1 MPPPPPPPPPPPSSS
16 PPKVV
21 RRRQPST
28 SKLATTAPLKRH
40 AKSAQ
45 GYIQACL
52 KDEEFTIDKWSV
64 LYNAHVRLIAMGE
77 VFCHTRRPLCG
88 DCPLNKMC
96 QFAIEYPEYLQP
108 PKVEI
113 SNSITSLSSTL
124 SVFIVEGTVAVTLG
138 GVRRPVS
145 PFSVHDEDVHEK
157 DGDTRTTRISS
168 NNYVQCVLHAT
179 TEFEDY
185 YEGRLFISPW
195 LAFRGSFPMRGS
207 YFLQNEMFEVEGVC
221 RAPRSSLCSS
231 GETRVMHLTRSMP
244 SIFRTRPRS
253 EVSRIFR
260 SGFVCCRRFRFPRQ
274 LRSYG
279 RHFQGGSSSLSS
291 SSSSFS
297 APPMSAE
304 DMAKRDISEA
314 LYRMVHILE
323 NKQREEDWKSGKKRR
338 PKSQRKISK
347 KGKKGKKSSSS
358 SSSSPSPSSSSSP
371 SKVSGTQNLVLAL
384 VTDIQNKRM
393 ETRASP
399 EAVRQKTLDVV
410 IQIQSRRQTA
420 LYCLHLVTT
429 LVTQV
434 LDGCHG
440 ALVCTCFAIDDIDA
454 YFVRCDCCMRQ
465 HHLPCT
471 NLDDEDCAAV
481 LNMSNNVHAS
491 FVCRECSSA
500 RIPTISL
507 VGHFG
512 DFGGGGGGDGGGGR
526 KDDDASSALAARD
539 SSRPTKN
546 TASQKGEVVDT
557 NENDRLCNVQ
567 WWILKAKGMKLSRW
581 IRTSSLMSTVSST
594 VRAGK
599 SCDVNFLERMIHR
612 NRTIV
617 RELEMKLNRY
627 FFLQWSNEPIIG
639 GGSINVGLM
648 TRAVGEG
655 EEEEDDDDDDA
666 TVVVIDD
673 DDEEEESDK
682 ERKERK
688 ESEKLLAEDRD
699 RTTGKYALAYFLQ
712 QVAETMLLVAE
723 EDRDEA
729 IQQKKENK
737 KLLVKRRRE
746 REKNKGSSNARGG
759 GGGGNGGNGGNGG
772 YNGGYHETDSLV
784 VEIDASVL
792 HEMYT
797 DLVAKHIDSGK
808 TMEDIHHAL
817 EMSEWD
823 ENRADA
829 CLSRRST
836 LRRSHQKSRREEAAT
851 SFSSFSSSVSSSSSS
866 AATSSSPSFQ
876 KNTSIVADLR
886 SSETVV
892 VNEWQCRDC
901 TFMNHFAYVECSLC
915 ECPSTILPPPIEFV
929 LPYVEHALDHERESS
944 SSSSSSSISSRK
956 NRKKR
961 RKKKSGGAADE
972 SLCFVCKDG
981 GRLIKCDFHKCKK
994 VYHHVCAGLEDSE
1007 TMKKKVWYCS
1017 HHYCCECGDCGK
1029 QWEIATQACYL
1040 CPCASK
1046 CKDHEKW
1053 RPLAKFVLPTANG
1066 CKGVEKDVCKMCAD
1080 RVELAMSFREE
1091 LEE

>member
-1 MPPPPPPPPPPPSSS
+1 M
-16 PPKVV
+16 
-21 RRRQPST
+21 T
-28 SKLATTAPLKRH
+28 
-40 AKSAQ
+40 
-45 GYIQACL
+45 QA
-52 KDEEFTIDKWSV
+52 
-64 LYNAHVRLIAMGE
+64 
-77 VFCHTRRPLCG
+77 
-88 DCPLNKMC
+88 
-96 QFAIEYPEYLQP
+96 
-108 PKVEI
+108 
-113 SNSITSLSSTL
+113 
-124 SVFIVEGTVAVTLG
+124 
-138 GVRRPVS
+138 
-145 PFSVHDEDVHEK
+145 
-157 DGDTRTTRISS
+157 
-168 NNYVQCVLHAT
+168 
-179 TEFEDY
+179 
-185 YEGRLFISPW
+185 
-195 LAFRGSFPMRGS
+195 
-207 YFLQNEMFEVEGVC
+207 
-221 RAPRSSLCSS
+221 
-231 GETRVMHLTRSMP
+231 
-244 SIFRTRPRS
+244 
-253 EVSRIFR
+253 
-260 SGFVCCRRFRFPRQ
+260 
-274 LRSYG
+274 
-279 RHFQGGSSSLSS
+279 
-291 SSSSFS
+291 
-297 APPMSAE
+297 
-304 DMAKRDISEA
+304 
-314 LYRMVHILE
+314 
-323 NKQREEDWKSGKKRR
+323 
-338 PKSQRKISK
+338 
-347 KGKKGKKSSSS
+347 
-358 SSSSPSPSSSSSP
+358 
-371 SKVSGTQNLVLAL
+371 
-384 VTDIQNKRM
+384 
-393 ETRASP
+393 
-399 EAVRQKTLDVV
+399 
-410 IQIQSRRQTA
+410 
-420 LYCLHLVTT
+420 
-429 LVTQV
+429 

-440 ALVCTCFAIDDIDA
+440 ALVCSCFAIDDIDA

-465 HHLPCT
+465 HHLHCT

-481 LNMSNNVHAS
+481 FNMSNNVHAS

-507 VGHFG
+507 VDHFG
-512 DFGGGGGGDGGGGR
+512 DFGGDFGGGVGGDGGGR
-526 KDDDASSALAARD
+526 KDDAASSALAARD
-539 SSRPTKN
+539 SSRPTKI
-546 TASQKGEVVDT
+546 TASQDGEVVDT

-567 WWILKAKGMKLSRW
+567 WWMMKARGMKLSRW

-612 NRTIV
+612 NRTII

-627 FFLQWSNEPIIG
+627 FFLQWSNEPG
-639 GGSINVGLM
+639 GGSINVGSM
-648 TRAVGEG
+648 AKAVGEEEEG
-655 EEEEDDDDDDA
+655 EEEEEEEGEEEGEEEENNDDDA

-673 DDEEEESDK
+673 DDDEESDKERK

-723 EDRDEA
+723 EDRDAA
-729 IQQKKENK
+729 IQQKKDDK

-746 REKNKGSSNARGG
+746 REKNNGSSKSSARCGG
-759 GGGGNGGNGGNGG
+759 GGD
-772 YNGGYHETDSLV
+772 NGGYHETDSLV

-836 LRRSHQKSRREEAAT
+836 LRRSHQKSSREETATSFSTFSSSVPLLSSSAAAT
-851 SFSSFSSSVSSSSSS
+851 SFSS
-866 AATSSSPSFQ
+866 PSYE
-876 KNTSIVADLR
+876 KNSSIVADLR

-929 LPYVEHALDHERESS
+929 LPYVEHALEHERGSS
-944 SSSSSSSISSRK
+944 SSNSSRK
-956 NRKKR
+956 NRKNRKNRTKR

-981 GRLIKCDFHKCKK
+981 GRLIKCDFHECKK
-994 VYHHVCAGLEDSE
+994 VYHHVCAGLEDNE

-1017 HHYCCECGDCGK
+1017 HHYCCECGDSGK

-1066 CKGVEKDVCKMCAD
+1066 CKGVEKDVCKMCAN
-1080 RVELAMSFREE
+1080 RVELAMAFREE